1 MVVAA
6 ASIALVLVVV
16 AVVGLLAPAQP
27 SSSDS
32 SQDASPGTNLA
43 GITVPAQA
51 APPALAANP
60 GPGFSGQVD
69 LRWARDVAAATGIP
83 ERAVVGY
90 AAGAL
95 GAEHYFPG
103 CGIGW
108 NTLAG
113 IGRIESDH
121 GRHGGGVIDETG
133 LVLPLI
139 FGVQLDGDGV
149 QNIPDTDG
157 GAYDEDAEFDR
168 AMGPMQFIPRTWISW
183 AVDANGDLNPDPHN
197 INDAALAAGD
207 YLCFMSGGMS
217 TEEGYLAGIAAYNA
231 GEVYLRNVTEAAQR
245 YGDAAASAT
254 D

>member
-16 AVVGLLAPAQP
+16 FLLQLLAPSQGEP
-27 SSSDS
+27 STGSN
-32 SQDASPGTNLA
+32 APGFRMP
-43 GITVPAQA
+43 VQ
-51 APPALAANP
+51 APPAPLAAAP
-60 GPGFSGQVD
+60 GPGFSGMVD
-69 LRWARDVAAATGIP
+69 REWARDVAAATGIP

-168 AMGPMQFIPRTWISW
+168 ALERRHRFGFVGF
-183 AVDANGDLNPDPHN
+183 AVPLGHAH
-197 INDAALAAGD
+197 
-207 YLCFMSGGMS
+207 
-217 TEEGYLAGIAAYNA
+217 
-231 GEVYLRNVTEAAQR
+231 
-245 YGDAAASAT
+245 ASQSLL
-254 D
+254 